1 MSFPNN
7 TLKLALFRSA
17 CCAATLSYKLGGIL
31 TVKKS
36 EHNAYQ
42 IHYHYACPVKYR
54 KALFGFLYHEH
65 TLRSVCVKI
74 GECYEYGFE
83 QVGIDTNHVHFLMSA
98 APKFSPSVI
107 IQTIKSIIAREMFKK
122 HPDLR
127 KELWGG
133 QFWTDG
139 FFVATVLEGGNKDV
153 VREYFRK
160 QRLPIDQLK
169 LFNF

>member
-1 MSFPNN
+1 M
-7 TLKLALFRSA
+7 R
-17 CCAATLSYKLGGIL
+17 

-122 HPDLR
+122 HPDL
-127 KELWGG
+127 
-133 QFWTDG
+133 
-139 FFVATVLEGGNKDV
+139 ATVGEGGNRDV
-153 VREYFRK
+153 IREYVRK
-160 QRLPIDQLK
+160 QGHPIDQLK